1 MIYTIESTKI
11 TPLEN
16 IYEGFKPQRFKRYI
30 AVFDINEHPGKII
43 DEAIPNTLY
52 LSTLSNKT
60 PRFES
65 HEDLDIMCIKIN
77 HFGNKKPENTS
88 FVFIFMQY
96 NLLQFVCEDMNLIN
110 DFIQSMIT
118 DDINIS
124 YGKILYLFFNHLI
137 INDLDELEKIEDEI
151 TEIED
156 EILNYINSNINY
168 SQNIIKISRQLRA
181 IKQYYEQLLNIIEN
195 LHWNENNLFDTK
207 MLRYFKILEGKLER
221 LYNTTITL
229 ISFATEARE
238 AYQMEVD
245 MRANRIMQL
254 LTVVTVI
261 FLPLTLIVGW
271 YGMNLQMP
279 EFTFKYSYP
288 IIIALSLIVI
298 LLIISFFKKRKWF

>member
-1 MIYTIESTKI
+1 MIYTIESTKF

-16 IYEGFKPQRFKRYI
+16 ITEGFKPQRFKRYV
-30 AVFDINEHPGKII
+30 AVFNINDHPEKII
-43 DEAIPNTLY
+43 DEMIPDTLY
-52 LSTLSNKT
+52 CSTLANKT

-65 HEDLDIMCIKIN
+65 HEDLDIMCIKTN
-77 HFGNKKPENTS
+77 YFGNKKSTDTS

-96 NLLQFVCEDMNLIN
+96 NLLQFVCEDTTLIN
-110 DFIQSMIT
+110 EFIHCMIK

-124 YGKILYLFFNHLI
+124 YGKILYLFFSHLI
-137 INDLDELEKIEDEI
+137 ANDLGELEKIENNL
-151 TEIED
+151 TEIEN
-156 EILNYINSNINY
+156 EVLNYTNSKINY
-168 SQNIIKISRQLRA
+168 SQQVIKLSRELRA
-181 IKQYYEQLLNIIEN
+181 IKQYYEQLLSIIEN
-195 LHWNENNLFDTK
+195 LHWNENNLLDTK
-207 MLRYFKILEGKLER
+207 MLRYFKILQGKLER
-221 LYNTTITL
+221 LYNSTITL

-288 IIIALSLIVI
+288 IVIALSLIVSFFII
-298 LLIISFFKKRKWF
+298 LFFKKRKWF